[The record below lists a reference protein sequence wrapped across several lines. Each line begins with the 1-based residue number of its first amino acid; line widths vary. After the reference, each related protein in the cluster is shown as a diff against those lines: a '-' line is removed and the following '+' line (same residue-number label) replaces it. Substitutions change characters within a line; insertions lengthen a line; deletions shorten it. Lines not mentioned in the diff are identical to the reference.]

1 MNPHRHDIEKLYAH
15 LHSGAQGLSQAE
27 ATRRLARYG
36 ANQIEKIADQS
47 LVGKLLKEFTH
58 FFALILWLAAG
69 LAFFAEWRDPGQG
82 MAMLGYAVL
91 GVIIV
96 NGLFSFWQEYRA
108 EKALAALRNL
118 LPRHTTA
125 LRDGRAVQL
134 PVAELVPGDVVLL
147 AAGDDVPAD
156 CRLIEA
162 FGVRVNT
169 ATLTGES
176 RPKARDITTTSEEQ
190 VALRRDVLHAGTSLI
205 SGEAKAM
212 VYATGMHT
220 EFGNIARLTQTLHE
234 PLSPLQMEIARLSRL
249 VALFALMLGAV
260 FFLIGQWVGL
270 SFWANLVFAIGIIV
284 ANVPEGLLP
293 TVTLSLALATQR
305 MAKKNAL
312 VRHLPAV
319 ETLGA
324 ASVICID
331 KTGTLTQN
339 RMSIRQVYFSGELLD
354 VGLGDALMPLSR
366 GREITSDLP
375 ACGLSRMAS
384 SSIRGGDE
392 GSRSKAELAGVHSPS
407 SPTLLPP
414 AGEGS
419 DSAAEPLFAIMRHCH
434 DLRRV
439 EQNGQSVWQGDPM
452 EVALLQGAPAGPVFP
467 RVDEIP
473 FDAER
478 KRMSV
483 ICDTPQGH
491 VLYCK
496 GAPETVLPLC
506 SEMLLQG
513 KIVALDEA
521 SRASL
526 VGTQEQMTEQGLRVI
541 ALAWRSQRDGEFR
554 RASSPHPNPLPH
566 AGEGANESLRDSHSS
581 EAELIFAGL
590 IGLVDPPRPGVT
602 DAMATCHTAGVR
614 VIMITGDHPGTA
626 SALAREIGLTQQP
639 LAVTG
644 DTLRTMSDADLQLL
658 LDEPD
663 LLFARTSAEQK
674 MRIVQALQRKGEIV
688 AATGD
693 GVNDAPAL
701 RCADVGIAMGI
712 SGTDVAKEAADIVLL
727 DDHFATIVAAI
738 EEGRA
743 VYDNV
748 RKFLTYIL
756 TSNIPEIVPYLAFV
770 LFRIPL
776 PLTIIQILAVDLG
789 TDMLPAL
796 ALGAERPD
804 PDVMRR
810 PPRPR
815 SERLL
820 NGGLLVRAYLFLGPL
835 EAIAGMA
842 AFFFVLQGSGWE
854 YGTALGLHDHLYL
867 QATTACLSAIIAM
880 QVVNVFLCRH
890 PTLTAFRRSHRF
902 NRLIVYGIAFELML
916 LLLIVYTPWGN
927 ALFGTAPLE
936 AGVWLFIVPFGLGML
951 LAEEARKAIVR
962 RKENRSPQ
970 PN

>member
-91 GVIIV
+91 GVIVV

-541 ALAWRSQRDGEFR
+541 ALAYRKDTKR
-554 RASSPHPNPLPH
+554 
-566 AGEGANESLRDSHSS
+566 

-590 IGLVDPPRPGVT
+590 VGLVDPPRAGVAE
-602 DAMATCHTAGVR
+602 AMATCHLAGIR
-614 VIMITGDHPGTA
+614 VIMITGDHPRTA
-626 SALAREIGLTQQP
+626 SALAREIGLAEQP

-644 DTLRTMSDADLQLL
+644 DTLRGMSDADLQLL

-796 ALGAERPD
+796 ALGAEKPD

-820 NGGLLVRAYLFLGPL
+820 NGGLLLRAYLFLGPL
-835 EAIAGMA
+835 EAVAGMA
-842 AFFFVLQGSGWE
+842 AFFFVLQGSGWQ

-970 PN
+970 PNSVR

>member
-1 MNPHRHDIEKLYAH
+1 VNQHRHPIEKLYAH
-15 LHSGAQGLSQAE
+15 LHSSAQGLAQTE
-27 ATRRLARYG
+27 AAQRLEKYG
-36 ANQIEKIADQS
+36 ANQIEKITEQS
-47 LVGKLLKEFTH
+47 FIGKLLKEFTH

-69 LAFFAEWRDPGQG
+69 LAFFAEWNDPGQG

-91 GVIIV
+91 GVILI

-118 LPRHTTA
+118 LPQHTTA

-169 ATLTGES
+169 ANLTGES
-176 RPKARDITTTSEEQ
+176 KPMARDTSTTIEEQ
-190 VALRRDVLHAGTSLI
+190 PALRRDILHAGTSLI

-220 EFGNIARLTQTLHE
+220 EFGNIARLTQVARE
-234 PLSPLQMEIARLSRL
+234 PLSPLQKEIARLSRL
-249 VALFALMLGAV
+249 VALFATLLGV
-260 FFLIGQWVGL
+260 LFFLIGQMIGL

-293 TVTLSLALATQR
+293 TVTLSLAMATQR

-324 ASVICID
+324 ASVICSD

-339 RMSIRQVYFSGELLD
+339 RMSIRQVFYSGALLTPGEL
-354 VGLGDALMPLSR
+354 AA
-366 GREITSDLP
+366 T
-375 ACGLSRMAS
+375 
-384 SSIRGGDE
+384 
-392 GSRSKAELAGVHSPS
+392 
-407 SPTLLPP
+407 
-414 AGEGS
+414 
-419 DSAAEPLFAIMRHCH
+419 AAEPLYAIMRHCH

-439 EQNGQSVWQGDPM
+439 EQNGQSIWLGDPM
-452 EVALLQGAPAGPVFP
+452 EVALLEGVPSNGVIFP
-467 RVDEIP
+467 RLDEIP
-473 FDAER
+473 FDTER

-483 ICDTPQGH
+483 ICATPQGH
-491 VLYCK
+491 MLYCK
-496 GAPETVLPLC
+496 GAPESVLPLC
-506 SEMLLQG
+506 SAMLLQG
-513 KIVALDEA
+513 KILPLDEA
-521 SRASL
+521 SRTKLLSAH
-526 VGTQEQMTEQGLRVI
+526 EDMTERGLRVI
-541 ALAWRSQRDGEFR
+541 ALAYRS
-554 RASSPHPNPLPH
+554 LPQH
-566 AGEGANESLRDSHSS
+566 AAEPET
-581 EAELIFAGL
+581 ELIFAGL
-590 IGLVDPPRPGVT
+590 IGLVDPPREGVPE
-602 DAMATCHTAGVR
+602 AVRRCHEAGIR
-614 VIMITGDHPGTA
+614 VIMITGDHPHTA
-626 SALAREIGLTQQP
+626 SALAREIGLAQNP
-639 LAVTG
+639 FAVTG
-644 DTLRTMSDADLQLL
+644 DKLLTMSDTDLQLL
-658 LDEPD
+658 LDEPE
-663 LLFARTSAEQK
+663 LIFARTGADQK

-688 AATGD
+688 AVTGD

-701 RCADVGIAMGI
+701 KCADVGIAMGI
-712 SGTDVAKEAADIVLL
+712 SGTDVAKEAADIILL

-756 TSNIPEIVPYLAFV
+756 TSNVPEIVPYLAFV

-796 ALGAERPD
+796 ALGAEKPD
-804 PDVMRR
+804 PDIMRR

-820 NGGLLVRAYLFLGPL
+820 DWGTLLRAYLFLGPL
-835 EAIAGMA
+835 EAVAGMA
-842 AFFFVLQGSGWE
+842 AFFFVLHGGDWQ
-854 YGTALGLHDHLYL
+854 YGAMLGLHDNLYL

-880 QVVNVFLCRH
+880 QVVNVMLCRH
-890 PTLTAFRRSHRF
+890 PSMSAFGRGHRR
-902 NRLIVYGIAFELML
+902 NRLIWYGICFEL
-916 LLLIVYTPWGN
+916 LLLVLIGYTPWGN
-927 ALFGTAPLE
+927 ALFGTAPLGVE
-936 AGVWLFIVPFGLGML
+936 VWLSIVPFGIGML
-951 LAEEARKAIVR
+951 LLEELRKAVVR
-962 RKENRSPQ
+962 WRKG
-970 PN
+970 